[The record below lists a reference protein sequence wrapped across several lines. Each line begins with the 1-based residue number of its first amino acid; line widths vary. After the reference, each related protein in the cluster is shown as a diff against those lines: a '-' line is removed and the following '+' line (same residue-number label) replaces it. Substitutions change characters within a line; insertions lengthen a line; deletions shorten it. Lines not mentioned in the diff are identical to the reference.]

1 MILAGRISNEMEV
14 IKHIL
19 ESICDDN
26 QSDDFHLELHLFNII
41 LLHVLI
47 ICTEQTLSSRVD

>member
-1 MILAGRISNEMEV
+1 MKI

-26 QSDDFHLELHLFNII
+26 QSDDFHLELHLFNVI

-47 ICTEQTLSSRVD
+47 ICTKQTLSSRVD